1 MAAFRKK
8 KCVSCDSPL
17 ELGYLFC
24 PICGNSVARL
34 ENVTSSGNSRSSE
47 VPTGS
52 RSKEFSLQNFQTF
65 KRRKEKERSSFFV
78 RKNSRKSS
86 TEVDN
91 DVVIY
96 IGLMKEMCQVKRG
109 EWLPLKIR
117 SSATRD
123 DILKAAVEKHTLFN
137 KLFNPNVKYK
147 LVFKDGSDASKIPG
161 SDPEESFTLSRY
173 KAVSGFS
180 YGKIK
185 LFLIP
190 ESTSFQHRI
199 DRMKN
204 CIEELDDDEL
214 SSCELDELT
223 QDESSMNEL
232 DASTAT
238 TNVTDNATE
247 LTEASTTHSE
257 TCRVT
262 DVNVQC
268 PICLEHFP
276 IKTVEEH
283 AAQCEAEHSS
293 LYQML
298 PEFEDY
304 IHEND
309 VKEKGPSE
317 VSKPSCVL
325 KDMVMNLA
333 VKVFD
338 PEEER
343 VRITVRRKHIW
354 DDYKR
359 ARGRYYSPE
368 KKIKV
373 TFSGESAV
381 DDGGPRREFFSG
393 IVTEIFLL

>member
-1 MAAFRKK
+1 MAIVGRLKCQLVQEARNFRYKHLREKRKK
-8 KCVSCDSPL
+8 KEAPSL
-17 ELGYLFC
+17 
-24 PICGNSVARL
+24 SV
-34 ENVTSSGNSRSSE
+34 
-47 VPTGS
+47 
-52 RSKEFSLQNFQTF
+52 
-65 KRRKEKERSSFFV
+65 
-78 RKNSRKSS
+78 KNSRKSS

-91 DVVIY
+91 EVVIY

-117 SSATRD
+117 SNATRD

-137 KLFNPNVKYK
+137 KLFNSNVKYK
-147 LVFKDGSDASKIPG
+147 LVFRDGSDASKIPD
-161 SDPEESFTLSRY
+161 SDSEESFTLSRY

-199 DRMKN
+199 DRTKN

-223 QDESSMNEL
+223 QIESSMNEL

-247 LTEASTTHSE
+247 LTEASSTIHSE

-283 AAQCEAEHSS
+283 AAQCEAE
-293 LYQML
+293 
-298 PEFEDY
+298 
-304 IHEND
+304 
-309 VKEKGPSE
+309 EKGPSE
-317 VSKPSCVL
+317 ISKPSCVL

-381 DDGGPRREFFSG
+381 DDGGPAGSFFL
-393 IVTEIFLL
+393 VQ